1 ARRDDDAVRD
11 AVSLAAV
18 PFGAIDVGGGPAGA
32 VTWGAA
38 VNGAAGQIADDLA
51 QNEVEAFGSEV
62 KDLDQRD
69 ADRAAMLDE
78 FVVAAVEAGRLGP
91 DVLDED
97 STYRELSFNTNA
109 DKFHTF
115 RNFVSDP

>member
-1 ARRDDDAVRD
+1 MM
-11 AVSLAAV
+11 
-18 PFGAIDVGGGPAGA
+18 F
-32 VTWGAA
+32 
-38 VNGAAGQIADDLA
+38 
-51 QNEVEAFGSEV
+51 
-62 KDLDQRD
+62 
-69 ADRAAMLDE
+69 DE

-91 DVLDED
+91 DVLDEG